1 MQKQKKNTTLL
12 CTFRNC
18 KNIQTDN
25 EFCAKHQ
32 AKKGRKD
39 LIDALCN
46 MELWAT
52 GYSSKPGKKASTKDK
67 MLLGKAYNLLMDF
80 IIYS

>member
-39 LIDALCN
+39 LIKAIETLEELATDACQGSSDV
-46 MELWAT
+46 ELEVN
-52 GYSSKPGKKASTKDK
+52 
-67 MLLGKAYNLLMDF
+67 KAYNLLMDF

>member
-25 EFCAKHQ
+25 EFCTKHQ

-39 LIDALCN
+39 LVDALTQ
-46 MELWAT
+46 LSDWADNFT
-52 GYSSKPGKKASTKDK
+52 NIVPSPTIKKEQEK
-67 MLLGKAYNLLMDF
+67 MYNLLMDF

>member
-25 EFCAKHQ
+25 EFCTKHQ
-32 AKKGRKD
+32 VKKGRKD
-39 LIDALCN
+39 LIKAIETLE
-46 MELWAT
+46 EL
-52 GYSSKPGKKASTKDK
+52 
-67 MLLGKAYNLLMDF
+67 
-80 IIYS
+80 